1 MVRIRVDAWEV
12 AVSALVVIVFVAVAG
27 GASVALQSQLIGV
40 MNTRVGTLGAVFL
53 TYGTGGLLAALLMLV
68 ARGGNLAAWRA
79 LPPSV
84 YAAGAFG
91 LVIIAT
97 ISYSVARLGVV
108 RGLLVVTVAQFIVS
122 ALIDQF
128 GWLGAPVQ
136 PLTLQKVVGIVA
148 LLGGGWLVLR

>member
-1 MVRIRVDAWEV
+1 M
-12 AVSALVVIVFVAVAG
+12 SALLVIVLVAAAG

-40 MNTRVGTLGAVFL
+40 MNARVGTLEAVFL
-53 TYGTGGLLAALLMLV
+53 TYGIGGLLAALLMIM
-68 ARGGNLAAWRA
+68 ARGGNLASWRA
-79 LPPSV
+79 LPPSA
-84 YAAGAFG
+84 YTAGAFG

-108 RGLLVVTVAQFIVS
+108 RGLLVVTVAQFVVS

-136 PLTLQKVVGIVA
+136 PMTVQKAAGIMLVV
-148 LLGGGWLVLR
+148 GGGWLVLR

>member
-1 MVRIRVDAWEV
+1 M
-12 AVSALVVIVFVAVAG
+12 SALLVIVLVAAAG
-27 GASVALQSQLIGV
+27 GAAVALQSQLIGV
-40 MNTRVGTLGAVFL
+40 MNTRIGTLEAVFL
-53 TYGTGGLLAALLMLV
+53 TYGIGGLLAGLLMV
-68 ARGGNLAAWRA
+68 AARGGNLAMWRA

-84 YAAGAFG
+84 YTAGAFG

-108 RGLLVVTVAQFIVS
+108 RGLLVVTVSQFVVS

-136 PLTLQKVVGIVA
+136 PMTAQKAMGIV
-148 LLGGGWLVLR
+148 LVLGGGWLVLR